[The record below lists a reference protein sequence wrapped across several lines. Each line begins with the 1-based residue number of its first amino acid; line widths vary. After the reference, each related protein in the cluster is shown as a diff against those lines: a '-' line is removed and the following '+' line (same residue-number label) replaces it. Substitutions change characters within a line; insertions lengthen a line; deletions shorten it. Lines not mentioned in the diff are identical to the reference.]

1 MEKEKKQTKTIA
13 SVTKAIRVIE
23 FIAEAKEAG
32 VTEISK
38 GLDYGVSA
46 TYHLLN
52 TLREENIIVQDKNTK
67 KFKLGLKLGQLG
79 TLAYEQNHMS
89 DVIRPYL
96 KKLRDLTGETAN
108 LTIIDNEKIAYIAQ
122 EESDRLVRMFTKTGA
137 TAPLHCT
144 GGGKTILAFKAEED
158 RNEILNKLNL
168 ESFTANTI
176 TDKKKLIE
184 EMEEI
189 RKNGY
194 GTDNEER
201 ELGVSCIAAPIF
213 DLNNEVMASISISG
227 PTARFTEENKEGWIK
242 DTLKVA
248 KEVTDHLSSLV

>member
-1 MEKEKKQTKTIA
+1 MKKAKKQTKTIA

-96 KKLRDLTGETAN
+96 KKLRNLTGETAN
-108 LTIIDNEKIAYIAQ
+108 LTIVDNDKIVYIAQ

-144 GGGKTILAFKAEED
+144 GGGKTILAFKTEED
-158 RNEILNKLNL
+158 RNQILDKLNL

-176 TDKKKLIE
+176 TDKTKLIE

-227 PTARFTEENKEGWIK
+227 PTARFTEENKERWIK